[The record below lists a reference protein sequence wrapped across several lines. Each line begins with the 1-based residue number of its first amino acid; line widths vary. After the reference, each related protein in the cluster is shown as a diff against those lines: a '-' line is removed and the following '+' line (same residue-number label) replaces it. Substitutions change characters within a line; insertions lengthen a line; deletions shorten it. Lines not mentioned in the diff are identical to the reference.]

1 MKETIEGACDFA
13 ALAALGF
20 GPGSALMSDAKL
32 LVDRGFLAS
41 LLEQFEQELGARDAS
56 LTWFQIGL
64 MRGLLDA
71 ERAVGAG
78 QLSRAPAPTITA
90 ALAPPLLMQLF
101 PSHDAPRRG
110 AVAFSG
116 CWPDGHES
124 DARLAKLGE
133 SDAPSC
139 ALSAGYTS
147 GWLSGTFQA
156 EILVIEESCRATGD
170 TGCRFVAREVNDW
183 RASSDPRAAELLE
196 AIRIEPLRELATH
209 QAAAENAE
217 SGAESGIDLG
227 EGFDSEASVVHLWG
241 PVLVLPF
248 ASPDYALQ
256 AIELLSRDSETAE
269 IRVVVVDLRG
279 AILDAGFGAA
289 ALEQALE
296 TIEGWGA
303 EVMLTGVSPLC
314 EDVVAEIEREHLVLR
329 KDMAEAI
336 ASAFQI
342 ADAQRHLL

>member
-1 MKETIEGACDFA
+1 MKETIEGTPDFA
-13 ALAALGF
+13 TLAALGF

-41 LLEQFEQELGARDAS
+41 LLEQFEQELGTRDAS

-78 QLSRAPAPTITA
+78 QLSRA
-90 ALAPPLLMQLF
+90 LVPPLVMQLF
-101 PSHDAPRRG
+101 PRHDAPHAG
-110 AVAFSG
+110 AVAFCG

-147 GWLSGTFQA
+147 GWLSGTFEA
-156 EILVIEESCRATGD
+156 DILVIEESCRAAGD
-170 TGCRFVAREVNDW
+170 TGCRFVARQVNDW
-183 RASSDPRAAELLE
+183 RASGDPRAAALLE
-196 AIRIEPLRELATH
+196 AIRIEPLRELAAH
-209 QAAAENAE
+209 QAAVEYAE
-217 SGAESGIDLG
+217 SGAETGIDPG
-227 EGFDSEASVVHLWG
+227 EAFDSEASVVHLWG
-241 PVLVLPF
+241 PVMVLPF
-248 ASPDYALQ
+248 SSPDDALQ
-256 AIELLSRDSETAE
+256 ALELLSRDSQMAE
-269 IRVVVVDLRG
+269 VRVVVVDLRG

-289 ALEQALE
+289 ALERALE

-314 EDVVAEIEREHLVLR
+314 EEVVAEIEREHLVLR

-342 ADAQRHLL
+342 ADAQRHLV